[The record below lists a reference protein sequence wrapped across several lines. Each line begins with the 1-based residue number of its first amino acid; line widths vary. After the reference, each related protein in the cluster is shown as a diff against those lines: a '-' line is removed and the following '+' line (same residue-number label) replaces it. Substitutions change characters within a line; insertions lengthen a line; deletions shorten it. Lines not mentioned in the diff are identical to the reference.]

1 MRDFE
6 RREYGD
12 PEAVAIR
19 REEQTCKGC
28 QSIETIKAFGAEH
41 EICDDGKQK
50 ARRRRKYKAKGLTK

>member
-6 RREYGD
+6 RLEYGD

-28 QSIETIKAFGAEH
+28 QSIETIKAFGVER
-41 EICDDGKQK
+41 EICDDGKPK
-50 ARRRRKYKAKGLTK
+50 SRRRRKCKAKDLTK

>member
-28 QSIETIKAFGAEH
+28 QSIETIMAFGAEH
-41 EICDDGKQK
+41 EICDDGKPK
-50 ARRRRKYKAKGLTK
+50 ALRCRKYKAKDLTK